1 MQEINVN
8 NTEISERI
16 LHIIDYLGL
25 NVNSFAKKLGYERSQ
40 AIYDIIKGKAKPSFD
55 FFNRFLNTEYSDRIL
70 LDWIITGN
78 GEMLKASVT
87 KFDHKSDDGK
97 TTDRVPLYNI
107 EAVAGIVA
115 IFEDLHKQE
124 PVDYI
129 EIPHLPACDGAVYIT
144 GDSMYPLLKSGDI
157 VAYKVLNDK
166 ANLFWGEMYLLS
178 ILLDGDQFITVKYVQ
193 KSTQEGMVKLVSQNS
208 HHQEKEIPFDAIKF
222 AALVKASIR
231 INSMG

>member
-1 MQEINVN
+1 MEKN
-8 NTEISERI
+8 ISP
-16 LHIIDYLGL
+16 
-25 NVNSFAKKLGYERSQ
+25 
-40 AIYDIIKGKAKPSFD
+40 IKQ
-55 FFNRFLNTEYSDRIL
+55 RIL
-70 LDWIITGN
+70 LYADSKQYSKRKLYLDTGIANGVFDKTSGLTEDNIERFISTYIDVNPEWLITGN
-78 GEMLKASVT
+78 GNMLKTSIT
-87 KFDHKSDDGK
+87 KFNHKSDDGK

-124 PVDYI
+124 PIDYI
-129 EIPHLPACDGAVYIT
+129 EIPNLPACDGAVYVT

-178 ILLDGDQFITVKYVQ
+178 ILLEGDQFITVKYVQ
-193 KSTQEGMVKLVSQNS
+193 KSTQEGWIKLVSQNS